1 MGTWTF
7 RELRI
12 DHLETTS
19 QEINLFTG
27 LNSKVVGNIIE
38 CDTIAGKMK
47 FSPSEKSV
55 MGDVYRF
62 ISNYGSKLHKWG
74 LENKI
79 KELTLNK

>member
-19 QEINLFTG
+19 EEINLFTG